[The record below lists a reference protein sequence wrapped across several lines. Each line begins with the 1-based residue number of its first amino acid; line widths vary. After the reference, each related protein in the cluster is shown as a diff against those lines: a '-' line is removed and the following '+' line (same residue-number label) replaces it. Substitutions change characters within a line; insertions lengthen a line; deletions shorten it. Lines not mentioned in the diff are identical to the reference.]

1 MTWCVS
7 RHFEGSQG
15 LVFILCL
22 AQGLLCGQHPFV
34 AAVFFARSRSKCLS
48 GACFGPGCVLDWLL
62 TVRWKVEPDLPL
74 VFRLSG
80 QGRAGCPN
88 LCTVGIGDFLLRAL
102 LTCYSAPSLTSTPQM
117 PVATSGGR
125 SKQLSQVVTKIFP
138 DIVRCPWGAK
148 STPAENLRDGPLNKT
163 GIMLRGHNHC
173 VRLE

>member
-1 MTWCVS
+1 MSGSGSALWAASFRGCCVLCTFTQQMLVGCRLWS
-7 RHFEGSQG
+7 R
-15 LVFILCL
+15 
-22 AQGLLCGQHPFV
+22 
-34 AAVFFARSRSKCLS
+34 
-48 GACFGPGCVLDWLL
+48 CVLDWLL

-74 VFRLSG
+74 VIRLSG
-80 QGRAGCPN
+80 QGTAGCLN
-88 LCTVGIGDFLLRAL
+88 LCTVGIGDSLLRAL

-163 GIMLRGHNHC
+163 GITLRGHNHC